1 MRKYFGGWKAAGA
14 PPSFRF
20 PRVRGK
26 EKNAQTVTVKV
37 PTNVQSEVTLKQVFP
52 MRRDDAD
59 YVPLLLA
66 NTMLS
71 GEGTGSLL
79 MEELRTHRGYV
90 YTADSDFSVNG
101 TGAEFSISFSSDP
114 KNVGRA
120 NAAVV
125 AMIKRLQSTPLSAVE
140 LQRAKALLLA
150 QRVLPLDSYTGVAA
164 DMLAGVKDGYTSA
177 DQTWFWNALLRTTP
191 VQMQH
196 ALRRIDADHFV
207 RVIVEPG
214 S

>member
-1 MRKYFGGWKAAGA
+1 
-14 PPSFRF
+14 
-20 PRVRGK
+20 
-26 EKNAQTVTVKV
+26 
-37 PTNVQSEVTLKQVFP
+37 
-52 MRRDDAD
+52 
-59 YVPLLLA
+59 
-66 NTMLS
+66 
-71 GEGTGSLL
+71 
-79 MEELRTHRGYV
+79 
-90 YTADSDFSVNG
+90 VNG

-177 DQTWFWNALLRTTP
+177 DETWFWNALLRTTP
-191 VQMQH
+191 LQMQH